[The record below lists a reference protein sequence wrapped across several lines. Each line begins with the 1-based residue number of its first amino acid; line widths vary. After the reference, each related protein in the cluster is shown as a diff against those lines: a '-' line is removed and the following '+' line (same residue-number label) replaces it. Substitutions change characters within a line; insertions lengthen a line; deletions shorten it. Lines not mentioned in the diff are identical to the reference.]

1 MIEALLTFTLRDWA
15 DLALFVCAGG
25 VLVVD
30 VFAWSA

>member
-1 MIEALLTFTLRDWA
+1 MLEILRTMTRRDWA